1 MKGGAKHLSKYSD
14 RLAAASIASRLLI
27 SKRAFE
33 PVVRQALEDV
43 MFQREPR
50 LDVLAWVKKIER
62 EEVKDHG

>member
-1 MKGGAKHLSKYSD
+1 MKGGPKHLSKYSD
-14 RLAAASIASRLLI
+14 RLAAAQIASQLLI
-27 SKRAFE
+27 SKRHFE

-50 LDVLAWVKKIER
+50 LDVLAWVRKIEQ